1 MVGQAHFDFIG
12 VYSSA
17 ASEEALR
24 WSSPRSAV
32 ALKASYTPRACLLLS
47 LSSVAV
53 PALESTTSESS
64 ETGSVFKDH

>member
-12 VYSSA
+12 IYSSA

-24 WSSPRSAV
+24 WQSPSSAM
-32 ALKASYTPRACLLLS
+32 ALKAFYPPRACILLS

-64 ETGSVFKDH
+64 ETDSVFKDH